1 MCCENDKRFFALF
14 LFALL
19 LCLSAAAP
27 RAEERWFLI
36 SETELRSI
44 ELYKQASATERR
56 SWLSQVRGLSEDSRR
71 LSAESTRLR
80 EESESLNSQLSAQRE
95 LNRQL
100 ERSFNELEADRLTM
114 LSSLG
119 GENAA
124 LRTELATS
132 RGRANARLVIIVGLA
147 AGIAVY
153 AGFRLRTAILRR

>member
-1 MCCENDKRFFALF
+1 

-71 LSAESTRLR
+71 LHA
-80 EESESLNSQLSAQRE
+80 ESESLNSQLSAQRE

-119 GENAA
+119 GENAT

-153 AGFRLRTAILRR
+153 SGFRLRTAILRR